1 MKTKLWIKFLTEQG
15 CERKRVKGSHFQYKC
30 PNCLRPI
37 PVREKDKEVPLFHIQ
52 TGLKTLGLS
61 KKDLKEWLKNE
72 KNLGK

>member
-1 MKTKLWIKFLTEQG
+1 
-15 CERKRVKGSHFQYKC
+15 
-30 PNCLRPI
+30 LRPI